1 LKDMSLQTQ
10 IMDKMKAAM
19 KAKDTVALQALR
31 AVKSA
36 FLLAKT
42 ATGVQEDITEDQEI
56 KIIQKQVKQRKDSA
70 AIFIQQ
76 NRQDLADPELAE
88 IAVLE
93 QFLPKAL
100 SEEEVE
106 VVVLATIHN
115 LGASGM
121 KDMGKVMSAVS
132 EELSGKADGKVI
144 ATLVKKNLMS

>member
-1 LKDMSLQTQ
+1 MSLQTQ

-19 KAKDTVALQALR
+19 KSKDTVALQALR

>member
-1 LKDMSLQTQ
+1 MSLQTQ

-76 NRQDLADPELAE
+76 DRQDLAAPELAE

-100 SEEEVE
+100 SEEAIE
-106 VVVLATIHN
+106 VVVLATINN

-132 EELSGKADGKVI
+132 EELSGAADGKII
-144 ATLVKKNLMS
+144 ATLVKKNLMN

>member
-1 LKDMSLQTQ
+1 MSLQIQ

-76 NRQDLADPELAE
+76 DRQDLAAPELAE

-100 SEEEVE
+100 SEEAIE
-106 VVVLATIHN
+106 VVVLATINN

-132 EELSGKADGKVI
+132 EELSGAADGKII
-144 ATLVKKNLMS
+144 ATLVKKNLMN

>member
-1 LKDMSLQTQ
+1 MSLQTQ
-10 IMDKMKAAM
+10 VMDKMKEAM
-19 KAKDTVALQALR
+19 KAKDTIALQALR

-42 ATGVQEDITEDQEI
+42 ETGVKEELTEDREI

-70 AIFIQQ
+70 AIFMQQ

-93 QFLPKAL
+93 QFLPRAL

-106 VVVLATIHN
+106 VVVLATINN

-144 ATLVKKNLMS
+144 STLVKKNLMG